1 MLTILIVFYILAI
14 ILIIST
20 LINKSY
26 NLSFLIGT
34 TFIIDLLIQLKDHFI
49 VYPKPY
55 IETGFIFFCITT
67 GLYLFIPTLTFLSSI
82 WSWTRKIALYPIL
95 AWLSACI
102 FCLWNY
108 PAIRG
113 ADMLNLFYA
122 YYLSISVANLIY
134 MLSKAKNRF
143 SFSQIGLMLAS
154 VGGILGTILALMNVV
169 IDVSTFRVENWTLV
183 CLSNCIFYMAMIAGS
198 WLNRVLTALRP

>member
-1 MLTILIVFYILAI
+1 MLIIFYILAI

-26 NLSFLIGT
+26 HFSFLIGI
-34 TFIIDLLIQLKDHFI
+34 TFVLDLLIQLKDHFI

-55 IETGFIFFCITT
+55 VGVGFIFFCITT
-67 GLYLFIPTLTFLSSI
+67 GLYLFIPTLTFIVSI
-82 WSWTRKIALYPIL
+82 YSWTKKVAVYPVL
-95 AWLSACI
+95 AWLTACI

-113 ADMLNLFYA
+113 LDMLNLFAA
-122 YYLSISVANLIY
+122 YYLAISVASFFY
-134 MLSKAKNRF
+134 MLSKARNRF
-143 SFSQIGLMLAS
+143 SFSQAGLLLAS
-154 VGGILGTILALMNVV
+154 LGGITAMVLQLTSVS

-183 CLSNCIFYMAMIAGS
+183 CLSNCIFYTALIVGS
-198 WLNRVLTALRP
+198 WLNRFQAVLRP

>member
-1 MLTILIVFYILAI
+1 MILFVISYCLMIL
-14 ILIIST
+14 LIIST

-26 NLSFLIGT
+26 NLSFLIGI
-34 TFIIDLLIQLKDHFI
+34 TFILDLLIQLKDHFI

-55 IETGFIFFCITT
+55 VGTGFIFFCITT
-67 GLYLFIPTLTFLSSI
+67 GLYLFLPTLTFIVSI
-82 WSWTRKIALYPIL
+82 WSWTKKVAIYPVL
-95 AWLSACI
+95 AWLTACI

-113 ADMLNLFYA
+113 LDMLNLFYA

-143 SFSQIGLMLAS
+143 SFSQVGLMLAS

-169 IDVSTFRVENWTLV
+169 IDVSTLRVENWTLV

-198 WLNRVLTALRP
+198 WLNRFLTALRP

>member
-1 MLTILIVFYILAI
+1 MLTMLIIFYILAI

-26 NLSFLIGT
+26 HLSFLIGT
-34 TFIIDLLIQLKDHFI
+34 TFVIDLLIQLKDHFI

-55 IETGFIFFCITT
+55 VGTGFIFFCITT
-67 GLYLFIPTLTFLSSI
+67 GLYLFIPTLTFIVSI
-82 WSWTRKIALYPIL
+82 WSWSRKVAAYPVL
-95 AWLSACI
+95 AWLTACI

-113 ADMLNLFYA
+113 QDMLNLFAA
-122 YYLSISVANLIY
+122 YYLAISGANLIY

-143 SFSQIGLMLAS
+143 SFSQVGLMLAS
-154 VGGILGTILALMNVV
+154 AGGITGTILALMNVV
-169 IDVSTFRVENWTLV
+169 VDVSTLRVENWTLV

-198 WLNRVLTALRP
+198 WLNRFRSVLKP

>member
-1 MLTILIVFYILAI
+1 MLTMLIIFYILVVL
-14 ILIIST
+14 LIIST

-26 NLSFLIGT
+26 QLSFLIGT
-34 TFIIDLLIQLKDHFI
+34 TFIIDLLIQLKGYFI

-55 IETGFIFFCITT
+55 VGTGFIFFCITT

-82 WSWTRKIALYPIL
+82 YSWTRKVALYPVL

-113 ADMLNLFYA
+113 ADMLNLFAA
-122 YYLSISVANLIY
+122 YYLAISVANLFY
-134 MLSKAKNRF
+134 LLSKARNRF
-143 SFSQIGLMLAS
+143 SFSQAGLLLAS
-154 VGGILGTILALMNVV
+154 LGGIIAMILQLTSVSVDA
-169 IDVSTFRVENWTLV
+169 STFKVENWTLV
-183 CLSNCIFYMAMIAGS
+183 CLSNCIFYTAMIAGS
-198 WLNRVLTALRP
+198 WLNRFRAVLRP

>member
-1 MLTILIVFYILAI
+1 MIFI
-14 ILIIST
+14 ISYCLMFLLIIST

-26 NLSFLIGT
+26 SLSFLIGT

-49 VYPKPY
+49 IYPKPY
-55 IETGFIFFCITT
+55 VGAGFIFFCITT
-67 GLYLFIPTLTFLSSI
+67 GLYLLIPTLTFLSSI
-82 WSWTRKIALYPIL
+82 WSWSRKIAAYPIL
-95 AWLSACI
+95 AWLFACI

-113 ADMLNLFYA
+113 LDMLNLFNA
-122 YYLSISVANLIY
+122 YYLSISAANLFY

-143 SFSQIGLMLAS
+143 SFSQVGLMLAS
-154 VGGILGTILALMNVV
+154 VGGILGTILVLMNVV
-169 IDVSTFRVENWTLV
+169 IDVSTVRVENWTLV

-198 WLNRVLTALRP
+198 WLNRVRAVLRP

>member
-1 MLTILIVFYILAI
+1 MLTMLIIFYILVVL
-14 ILIIST
+14 LIIST

-26 NLSFLIGT
+26 QLSFLIGT
-34 TFIIDLLIQLKDHFI
+34 TFVIDLLIQLKDHFI

-55 IETGFIFFCITT
+55 VGTGFIFFCITT
-67 GLYLFIPTLTFLSSI
+67 GLYLFIPTLTFIVSI
-82 WSWTRKIALYPIL
+82 WSWTKKVAAYPVL
-95 AWLSACI
+95 AWLTAYI

-113 ADMLNLFYA
+113 QDMLNLFAA

-143 SFSQIGLMLAS
+143 SFSQAGLLLAS
-154 VGGILGTILALMNVV
+154 LGGIVGTILALMNVV
-169 IDVSTFRVENWTLV
+169 VDVSTLRVENWTLV

-198 WLNRVLTALRP
+198 WLNRFRSVLKP

>member
-1 MLTILIVFYILAI
+1 MILFVISYSLMIL
-14 ILIIST
+14 LIIST

-26 NLSFLIGT
+26 NLSFLIGI
-34 TFIIDLLIQLKDHFI
+34 TFILDLLIQLKDHFI

-55 IETGFIFFCITT
+55 VGIGFIFFCITT
-67 GLYLFIPTLTFLSSI
+67 GLYLFLPTLTFIVSI
-82 WSWTRKIALYPIL
+82 WSWTKKVAIYPVL
-95 AWLSACI
+95 AWLTACI

-113 ADMLNLFYA
+113 LDMLNLFYA

-169 IDVSTFRVENWTLV
+169 IDVSTFKVENWTLV

-198 WLNRVLTALRP
+198 WINRVLTALRP

>member
-1 MLTILIVFYILAI
+1 MILFVISYCLMILLIV
-14 ILIIST
+14 ST

-26 NLSFLIGT
+26 HLSFLIGT
-34 TFIIDLLIQLKDHFI
+34 TFVLDLLIQLKDHFI

-55 IETGFIFFCITT
+55 TGVGFIFFCITT
-67 GLYLFIPTLTFLSSI
+67 GLYLFIPTLTFLASI
-82 WSWTRKIALYPIL
+82 YSWTKKVAAYPVL
-95 AWLSACI
+95 AWLTACI

-113 ADMLNLFYA
+113 LDMLNLFCA
-122 YYLSISVANLIY
+122 YYLSISAANLFY
-134 MLSKAKNRF
+134 MLSKAKSRF
-143 SFSQIGLMLAS
+143 SFSQVGLLLAS
-154 VGGILGTILALMNVV
+154 AGGILGTILVLLNVA

-198 WLNRVLTALRP
+198 WLNRFLSALRP